1 LRRCRTARVTKT
13 EVSLV
18 FGIIERDC
26 PEALRVLG
34 YRKDPEAAAAM
45 LAELS
50 MGAGPA
56 RAAARRGFRPPVG
69 GV

>member
-1 LRRCRTARVTKT
+1 M
-13 EVSLV
+13 